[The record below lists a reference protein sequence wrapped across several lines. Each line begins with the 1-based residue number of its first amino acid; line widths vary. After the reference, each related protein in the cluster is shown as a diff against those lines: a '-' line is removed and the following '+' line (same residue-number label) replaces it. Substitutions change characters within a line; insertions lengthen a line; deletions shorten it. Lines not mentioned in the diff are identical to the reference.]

1 MHLITNIII
10 IFINSKYFQKK
21 SNYERSIPP
30 SPKGRGLLDRGLMND
45 NGQTIWKWNDA
56 IIGKE
61 VHDGFNYQKD
71 LYSFSSSFGL
81 DFKDNQNNPVHVRGG
96 IIIIE
101 NVKSDR
107 EYKDFEP
114 REYTKQERAD
124 IDSKIK
130 KYNLLKLNIEN
141 NTEEIAKSSDSRFI
155 KMKEEQSLRMKAE
168 MTDIRDCLMRNYQKK
183 ID

>member
-1 MHLITNIII
+1 MRKLLL
-10 IFINSKYFQKK
+10 
-21 SNYERSIPP
+21 SI
-30 SPKGRGLLDRGLMND
+30 GLLALLNACGLTYTTYQADITLMND
-45 NGQTIWKWNDA
+45 NGQTIRKWNDA

-61 VHDGFNYQKD
+61 VKDDYRFQKD

-81 DFKDNQNNPVHVRGG
+81 DFMDNQNNPVHVRGG

-101 NVKSDR
+101 NAKS
-107 EYKDFEP
+107 YSVYEP
-114 REYTKQERAD
+114 MEYTKQERAD
-124 IDSKIK
+124 IDSKVK

-141 NTEEIAKSSDSRFI
+141 NTEEISKSSDSQYI

-168 MTDIRDCLMRNYQKK
+168 MTDIRDYLIRNYQKK